1 MLPLIGLKN
10 YGAFVAQNAEYLSTK
25 ASSIRSITNA
35 LPLADYFKLVE
46 QVQQGT
52 LPTVFRREVANLVQS
67 LSQPMISANGSKMF
81 LQFLPKLVS
90 DPAGRPELCRK
101 LISCLRADANSY
113 TNWRKVYQSNLLS
126 SSLFLQWVTDHEQTF
141 ARESQDFQTTLSHFQ
156 TVNLSYSPAG
166 KPPQGLKGCMQHC
179 EYLMGS
185 KKNKKRPTKSGS
197 KLKYLNY
204 LMLIALVS
212 LVYYDTRVYGE
223 GQFMNSRLVKA
234 AERSGITAKALEL
247 HQLAQPYLVQAE
259 ERFVVLKDVVS
270 RKAGEIHQRAEPYL
284 NQAGEGLVQLRDG
297 VYRKTEELY
306 PGFWKEADAKYQA
319 LVLVT
324 KEKAALGYSVAVQYA
339 ELGYSV
345 AVKNVE
351 LGMNVGAKY
360 WDQFLEWSAVYRQQ
374 LSVQTA
380 KAIDM
385 GGDYVQR
392 ARQMTAELMAKE
404 EVQHAL
410 KYSYDMYH
418 KALHAVG
425 LCSH

>member
-1 MLPLIGLKN
+1 
-10 YGAFVAQNAEYLSTK
+10 
-25 ASSIRSITNA
+25 
-35 LPLADYFKLVE
+35 
-46 QVQQGT
+46 
-52 LPTVFRREVANLVQS
+52 
-67 LSQPMISANGSKMF
+67 
-81 LQFLPKLVS
+81 
-90 DPAGRPELCRK
+90 
-101 LISCLRADANSY
+101 
-113 TNWRKVYQSNLLS
+113 
-126 SSLFLQWVTDHEQTF
+126 
-141 ARESQDFQTTLSHFQ
+141 
-156 TVNLSYSPAG
+156 
-166 KPPQGLKGCMQHC
+166 MQHC

-223 GQFMNSRLVKA
+223 GQFMNSRLGKA

-374 LSVQTA
+374 LSIQTA